1 MKPSV
6 ILLLSTDPYVERMAR
21 EAATATRHGLRVIQ
35 STPAAFRELEEGCD
49 DVALAII
56 DLDPGM
62 HGAALLEAAGDRL
75 PVVVLTSLE
84 GEYMTPV
91 ARRHGA
97 RECLTKP
104 FSAEQLQAALE
115 RVLSVTLSA

>member
-6 ILLLSTDPYVERMAR
+6 ILLLSTDPYVERLAQ
-21 EAATATRHGLRVIQ
+21 EGATATRHGLRVLQ
-35 STPAAFRELEEGCD
+35 STPAAFQELESCD
-49 DVALAII
+49 DVALVVI

-62 HGAALLEAAGDRL
+62 HGAALLEAVGDRL

-84 GEYMTPV
+84 GDYMAPI
-91 ARRHGA
+91 AKRHGA

-104 FSAEQLQAALE
+104 FSVAQLQGALE
-115 RVLSVTLSA
+115 RVLAVPLRT

>member
-21 EAATATRHGLRVIQ
+21 EAATTTRHGLRVLQ
-35 STPAAFRELEEGCD
+35 STPAAFRELEACD
-49 DVALAII
+49 DVALAVI

-62 HGAALLEAAGDRL
+62 HGAALLEAVGDRL

-84 GEYMTPV
+84 GEYMAPI
-91 ARRHGA
+91 AQRHGA
-97 RECLTKP
+97 RECLSKP
-104 FSAEQLQAALE
+104 FSAAQLQGALE
-115 RVLSVTLSA
+115 RVLATPQPA

>member
-6 ILLLSTDPYVERMAR
+6 ILLLSTDPDVGRLAQQ
-21 EAATATRHGLRVIQ
+21 AATATRHGLRVLQ
-35 STPAAFRELEEGCD
+35 STPAAFRELEGCD
-49 DVALAII
+49 DVALAVI

-62 HGAALLEAAGDRL
+62 HGAALLEAVGERL

-84 GEYMTPV
+84 RDYMDPI
-91 ARRHGA
+91 ARRRGA

-104 FSAEQLQAALE
+104 FTAGQLQGALG
-115 RVLSVTLSA
+115 RVLSVPQPA